1 MTQIDDIRNAF
12 FFKGLSISEIAREFK
27 VDRKTVRKYVY
38 QEDWNASVE
47 VKAKRSF
54 TKLEPFKEDI
64 DEWLEEDKKAR
75 RKQRHTAKR
84 VYDRLREKYGDKFNC
99 SYRTVAGYVAVKKK
113 ELYQNNS
120 CRLPLEHKPGEAQGK
135 RQIG

>member
-38 QEDWNASVE
+38 QEDWNTSVE
-47 VKAKRSF
+47 VKARRSF

-75 RKQRHTAKR
+75 RKQRHTVNATLK
-84 VYDRLREKYGDKFNC
+84 LC
-99 SYRTVAGYVAVKKK
+99 HIPVKK
-113 ELYQNNS
+113 
-120 CRLPLEHKPGEAQGK
+120 
-135 RQIG
+135 

>member
-38 QEDWNASVE
+38 QEDWNTSVE
-47 VKAKRSF
+47 VKARRSF

-64 DEWLEEDKKAR
+64 DEWLEEDKKER

-84 VYDRLREKYGDKFNC
+84 VYDRLREK
-99 SYRTVAGYVAVKKK
+99 
-113 ELYQNNS
+113 
-120 CRLPLEHKPGEAQGK
+120 
-135 RQIG
+135 

>member
-1 MTQIDDIRNAF
+1 MLTMTQIDDIRNAF

-54 TKLEPFKEDI
+54 PKLDPFKEDI
-64 DEWLEEDKKAR
+64 DEWLEEDKKVR
-75 RKQRHTAKR
+75 KKQRHTAKR
-84 VYDRLREKYGDKFNC
+84 
-99 SYRTVAGYVAVKKK
+99 SMIGYVKNMGISLTALIV
-113 ELYQNNS
+113 L
-120 CRLPLEHKPGEAQGK
+120 
-135 RQIG
+135 

>member
-38 QEDWNASVE
+38 QEDWNTSVE
-47 VKAKRSF
+47 VKARRSF

-84 VYDRLREKYGDKFNC
+84 VYDRLREKYGI
-99 SYRTVAGYVAVKKK
+99 SLTALIV
-113 ELYQNNS
+113 L
-120 CRLPLEHKPGEAQGK
+120 
-135 RQIG
+135 